1 MERAELLQR
10 CKAVGTGTWS
20 DALDECGISGVVRGL
35 AQRSGRGR
43 FAGFAVTARE
53 RAGALGSF
61 PRAEFGVGQ
70 MIAAIEPGDVLM
82 ADVGGADISTF
93 GGLAALAIRKRGTA
107 AVVIDGACRDVEEIR
122 ATDLWLAS
130 RSVTPTTGKTRLK
143 LEALG
148 EPVTIG
154 GIAVRPVILSWA
166 TTLESSSSHEAIW
179 SVCSRRS
186 SACSQPMLQS
196 SKRCAPESRSRKL
209 PPRRITFDSRCA
221 QTGTSRPCGA
231 LFDHHAGGHCPVRRA
246 VGRVRTQ
253 M

>member
-1 MERAELLQR
+1 MDRGELLQR
-10 CKAVGTGTWS
+10 CKTIGTSTWS

-35 AQRSGRGR
+35 AQRSGSGR

-53 RAGALGSF
+53 RAGTLGSF
-61 PRAEFGVGQ
+61 PRTEFGVGK

-93 GGLAALAIRKRGTA
+93 GGLAALAAAKRGAA

-143 LEALG
+143 LEALR

-154 GIAVRPVILSWA
+154 GIDVTPGDLVVGDNTGIIIVPRGDLERVLDAVERMLA
-166 TTLESSSSHEAIW
+166 TDTAVE
-179 SVCSRRS
+179 
-186 SACSQPMLQS
+186 Q
-196 SKRCAPESRSRKL
+196 
-209 PPRRITFDSRCA
+209 
-221 QTGTSRPCGA
+221 A
-231 LFDHHAGGHCPVRRA
+231 LHAGKSFSEA
-246 VGRVRTQ
+246 AAAANYI
-253 M
+253 